1 MNEEWFLVTG
11 AVGCLGSWVV
21 RQLASDG
28 VEVTLFDLSPDESRL
43 RLMLDPEDADFGRRI
58 VGDLRVLDEVLEAA
72 EGSTHVVHLGALQIP
87 FCRADPSVGAAVN
100 VLGTVNAFEAARANG
115 VSNLVYTS
123 SVAVFGHPDN
133 YESDVLAEDEV
144 RLPNTHY
151 GVYKVANEDTAA
163 VYWNENQ
170 IPSVGLR
177 PHTVFGPGR
186 DQGLTSYPTQAMLAA
201 VRGLPFHI
209 PYGGTLGFQ
218 YAPDVAKIILAAVR
232 CEPGGCDVYN
242 IAGSIV
248 SVAEFVEA
256 VGEATGSALI
266 THGSEQIA
274 LPHGLDD
281 SGLRERL
288 PSVSYTP
295 LADAVAESVEWFR
308 RAMADGRPLPPP
320 D

>member
-1 MNEEWFLVTG
+1 MSGERFLVTG
-11 AVGCLGSWVV
+11 AMGCIGSWVV
-21 RQLASDG
+21 RQLASDALD
-28 VEVTLFDLSPDESRL
+28 VTLFDLNPDESRL

-58 VGDLRVLDEVLEAA
+58 TGDLTVLDEVLSAA
-72 EGSTHVVHLGALQIP
+72 EGVTHVVHLGALQIP
-87 FCRADPSVGAAVN
+87 FCRANPSVGAAVN

-115 VSNLVYTS
+115 VSNFVYTS
-123 SVAVFGHPDN
+123 SVAVFGHPDH
-133 YESDVLAEDEV
+133 YESDVLADDEV

-186 DQGLTSYPTQAMLAA
+186 DQGLTSYPTQALLAA

-209 PYGGTLGFQ
+209 PYGGVLGFQ
-218 YAPDVAKIILAAVR
+218 YAPDVARVVLAAVR
-232 CEPGGCDVYN
+232 AEPGGCGVYN
-242 IAGSIV
+242 IAGSTAP
-248 SVAEFVEA
+248 VAEFVEA
-256 VGEATGSALI
+256 VGEATGSAQI
-266 THGSEQIA
+266 THGSEQLA
-274 LPHGLDD
+274 LPWGLDD

-295 LADAVAESVEWFR
+295 LAEAVDESAEWFR
-308 RAMADGRPLPPP
+308 RAIAEGRPLPPP